1 MKEKRYE
8 GNKPVLRSFGEVI
21 KTISTFKTS
30 PEPQAGLYR

>member
-1 MKEKRYE
+1 MKEKSYE

-21 KTISTFKTS
+21 ETINTFKTL